1 MALTLKENLNS
12 SYFGAANRMASKKKR
27 RKIIAYVESYDDIS
41 FWRSLFNEFE
51 NEKLYF
57 QIMLPSADS
66 LAKGKKKVL
75 MNQLGASELGD
86 NMIACVDSDY
96 DYLLQDTTHT
106 SRKINRNAY
115 VFQTYAYAIENYQ
128 CYAESLHEVCV
139 MATLNDRHIINFSE
153 YLKKYSQIAYPLFL
167 WSVYF
172 QRKHSLSVFSIT
184 DFCFYAKPGTLH
196 LKDSYR
202 SLQEMKRRVDRKLS
216 ELYHKYPHVQT
227 DLDSL
232 AKELATLGLTP
243 ETTYFF
249 VQGHHIMNNVVL
261 KLLTPVC
268 TVLRRERETE
278 IKYLASHNEQFHNEL
293 TCYQHSQCNVEI
305 MLRKNT
311 NYKDSFL
318 YKRLRKDVENFLD
331 SLR

>member
-12 SYFGAANRMASKKKR
+12 SYFGAANRMASKKKK

-41 FWRSLFNEFE
+41 FWRALFNEFE
-51 NEKLYF
+51 NEKRYF
-57 QIMLPSADS
+57 QIMLPSSDS

-75 MNQLGASELGD
+75 MNQLGSSELGD

-106 SRKINRNAY
+106 SRKINRNKY
-115 VFQTYAYAIENYQ
+115 VFQTYAYAIENHQ

-139 MATLNDRHIINFSE
+139 MATLNDRHILNFPE
-153 YLKKYSQIAYPLFL
+153 YLKRYSQIAYPLFL

-172 QRKHSLSVFSIT
+172 HRKHTLSAFSIT
-184 DFCFYAKPGTLH
+184 DFCSYARPGTIH
-196 LKDSYR
+196 LKDPYR
-202 SLQEMKRRVDRKLS
+202 SLQEMKRRVEHKLS
-216 ELYHKYPHVQT
+216 ELHRKYPQAK
-227 DLDSL
+227 SNIEQL
-232 AKELATLGLTP
+232 ANELSILGLTP
-243 ETTYFF
+243 ENTYLFI
-249 VQGHHIMNNVVL
+249 QGHHVMDNVVL
-261 KLLTPVC
+261 RLLTPVC

-278 IKYLASHNEQFHNEL
+278 IKDLASHNEQFRNEL

-311 NYKDSFL
+311 NYKESFL
-318 YKRLRKDVENFLD
+318 YKQLRKDVENFLNH
-331 SLR
+331 LK